1 MQFSP
6 TGATLINLTSMNDN
20 NLDDDWTP
28 LVTLA
33 SGFEADITV
42 ALLEAHDVPAERD
55 GNDTVGI
62 FGPGFQ
68 GATARG
74 VTVLVPFSRLEEAR
88 GILASPRE
96 LPDED

>member
-1 MQFSP
+1 
-6 TGATLINLTSMNDN
+6 
-20 NLDDDWTP
+20 
-28 LVTLA
+28 
-33 SGFEADITV
+33 
-42 ALLEAHDVPAERD
+42 
-55 GNDTVGI
+55 VGI

-88 GILASPRE
+88 AILASPRE

>member
-1 MQFSP
+1 MQDEW
-6 TGATLINLTSMNDN
+6 M
-20 NLDDDWTP
+20 P

-33 SGFEADITV
+33 SGFEADITI
-42 ALLEAHDVPAERD
+42 ALLEAHDIPAERD

-74 VTVLVPFSRLEEAR
+74 VTVLVPAWKLAEAKAV
-88 GILASPRE
+88 LAEPRV
-96 LPDED
+96 LPEDEN